1 MAKTRMVKTIVWED
15 EWFFE
20 LSTDAQRAY
29 LYLITNKNT
38 EISGIYRLPKLEMMM
53 YLKIKETK
61 KMDQILNE
69 LMPKIIYHDGWVII
83 PKYPE
88 HQNVTNNVKVQTSI
102 EKYLETVPDHIL
114 NIKSEI
120 INHKSEA
127 IDNLS
132 IAYTKSDEKLSKTK
146 ENKASYGELGKV
158 KLTQEEHAKLVEKL
172 GKHVDNLIEELDTY
186 IGSSGKRYS
195 SHYATLLN
203 WSRRKGIDSSNQ
215 KKSKYDI

>member
-29 LYLITNKNT
+29 LYLSTNKNT